1 MKPTSGAKKP
11 LRPRRH
17 LTPLLKRFFLGGV
30 LVILAG
36 FGMLTFLSQNGILDL
51 LRLKALYRNLQN
63 ENAGLMNQQTEL
75 RAELERLQD
84 PRYLEYLARERFGYM
99 RPNEVFILLDS
110 PAPPSP
116 PSPQSPVDN

>member
-36 FGMLTFLSQNGILDL
+36 FGMLTFFSQNGILDL
-51 LRLKALYRNLQN
+51 LRLKTLYRNLQN
-63 ENAGLMNQQTEL
+63 ENAGLMNQQAEL

-110 PAPPSP
+110 PAPPP
-116 PSPQSPVDN
+116 APSPQSPVDN